1 MAWGL
6 PDKRTLHAQRL
17 LTEATLYSHIP
28 SNSQAAEQ
36 PKEKKHQTYFEQAFR
51 HKFQGIYVP
60 SFCFPPIARTGIQT
74 TKKAAVTAIA
84 QRCRANCCALGPLHS
99 RLKIARIAHLQR
111 FANRIASTAARQ
123 KHPQERRIHRLYN
136 GPGALENT
144 AFSEPAHAKSA
155 TCGATAPHKPLV
167 AQPLNP
173 AELAKT
179 HAFACNSCRATGE
192 TVAAHWGPSLRL
204 NQIHLQ
210 PPRVRRQGRRAT
222 GTNQTQLAGILPH
235 SDPSNP
241 GTGISSPSYNQ

>member
-1 MAWGL
+1 M
-6 PDKRTLHAQRL
+6 
-17 LTEATLYSHIP
+17 
-28 SNSQAAEQ
+28 
-36 PKEKKHQTYFEQAFR
+36 
-51 HKFQGIYVP
+51 P

-99 RLKIARIAHLQR
+99 RFKIARIAHLQR

-123 KHPQERRIHRLYN
+123 NHRFLRSAEYIVCI
-136 GPGALENT
+136 T
-144 AFSEPAHAKSA
+144 AMGHWRTLLSEPAHAKSA
-155 TCGATAPHKPLV
+155 TCGATAQHKPLV

-192 TVAAHWGPSLRL
+192 TIAAHWGLSLRL

-210 PPRVRRQGRRAT
+210 PPRVMRQGRRAT

-241 GTGISSPSYNQ
+241 GTGIPSPSYNQ